1 MRLVDL
7 LDGRAVVAALAAWGS
22 TSAAGATWHATLG
35 TLAIDL
41 DHDRLLL
48 LALVFVLGGGLVV
61 VDPGDGLVDLG
72 LELLLLASL
81 DLLGDLLVLDRVLEG
96 VGVGLKAVLG
106 LDTGS
111 LGLVLLLVL
120 LGLSKHT
127 LDLLLGET
135 ALVVGDDN
143 LVGLASALLES
154 GDVHDSVGVKVE
166 GDLNLRN
173 TTRRRRDT
181 SELELAHQV
190 VVFCTG
196 AFTLEDLDEHTR
208 LVVGEGREDLRLL
221 GRDGGVTLDQR
232 GHDTTGSL
240 DTERQRRNV
249 EQQDLVGRLA
259 GGVARQNSGLHG
271 GTVGDGLVG
280 VDGLAWLLTVEEVG
294 DELLHLRDTSGAT
307 NQDDL
312 VDGRLVDLRVA
323 EDTLN
328 WLHGG
333 AEEVLAKLLE
343 TGTGD
348 GGVEVDTLEE
358 RVDLNRGLSRRGQS
372 PLRALTSSAQ
382 TTESASVGGQVL
394 LVFPLE
400 LINEVVDKTI
410 VEVLATK
417 VGVTS
422 SGLDLEDTLLN
433 GKERHIESAT
443 TQVEDEHV
451 ALTLVLLVQTV
462 GDSGSGRLVDD
473 TEDVQTGNKTGVLGN
488 ERGRGAVALVV
499 GDDLNAVISEDT
511 DTGVG
516 GTQVD
521 TDCWGHD
528 ERFFWV

>member
-1 MRLVDL
+1 M
-7 LDGRAVVAALAAWGS
+7 
-22 TSAAGATWHATLG
+22 
-35 TLAIDL
+35 I
-41 DHDRLLL
+41 
-48 LALVFVLGGGLVV
+48 GLVV
-61 VDPGDGLVDLG
+61 VDPGDSLVDLG

-81 DLLGDLLVLDRVLEG
+81 NLLGDLLILDGVLER
-96 VGVGLKAVLG
+96 VGVGLEAVLG

-120 LGLSKHT
+120 LGLSKHA
-127 LDLLLGET
+127 LDLLLGKT

-143 LVGLASALLES
+143 LVGLASALLKG

-190 VVFCTG
+190 
-196 AFTLEDLDEHTR
+196 AAS
-208 LVVGEGREDLRLL
+208 
-221 GRDGGVTLDQR
+221 RDGGVTLDQR

-259 GGVARQNSGLHG
+259 GGVARQDGGLYG
-271 GTVGDGLVG
+271 GTVGNSLVG
-280 VDGLAWLLTVEEVG
+280 VDGLAWLLAVEEVG
-294 DELLHLRDTSGAT
+294 DQLLHLRNTGGTTD
-307 NQDDL
+307 QDDL
-312 VDGRLVDLRVA
+312 VDGGLVDLGVA
-323 EDTLN
+323 EDTLD

-333 AEEVLAKLLE
+333 TEEVLAKLLE

-358 RVDLNRGLSRRGQS
+358 RVNLNGGLSRRGQS
-372 PLRALTSSAQ
+372 PLRALTSSTQA
-382 TTESASVGGQVL
+382 TESASIGGKVL

-400 LINEVVDKTI
+400 FINEVVNKTV

-417 VGVTS
+417 VSVTGS
-422 SGLDLEDTLLN
+422 RLNLEDTLLN
-433 GKERHIESAT
+433 GQERHIESAT

-473 TEDVQTGNKTGVLGN
+473 TEDVQTGDETGVLGGLSLRVVKATN
-488 ERGRGAVALVV
+488 EGVV
-499 GDDLNAVISEDT
+499 RLPWSLAMISMRSSLKIP
-511 DTGVG
+511 
-516 GTQVD
+516 TQ
-521 TDCWGHD
+521 
-528 ERFFWV
+528 E